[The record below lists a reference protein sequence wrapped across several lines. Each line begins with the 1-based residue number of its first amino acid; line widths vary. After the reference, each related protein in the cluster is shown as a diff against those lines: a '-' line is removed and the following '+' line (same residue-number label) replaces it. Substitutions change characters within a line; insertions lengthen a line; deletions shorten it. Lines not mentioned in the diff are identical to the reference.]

1 MLSRISYQQLNW
13 VRVEDIDQQFDQ
25 LWLASWFLKESRP
38 GWNGSMQQAMMAR
51 NHPGKSEIKLLPL
64 INLSASDPT
73 CLYSTLCFIAS
84 QGKKH
89 GFTPIVTFDQQ
100 LWWLAM
106 LIIENASLQCPT
118 RGIINKLGGF
128 HTLMS
133 FLGSIGHLMDGSGL
147 TEIIDTIYA
156 ENTTPH
162 LLSGKAISRA
172 VRGFVIIESALHVLL
187 HREQLSMEKDSEV
200 TYST

>member
-1 MLSRISYQQLNW
+1 MSFMHLAIALLILRISADLPRRSTAVVASN
-13 VRVEDIDQQFDQ
+13 VD
-25 LWLASWFLKESRP
+25 LA
-38 GWNGSMQQAMMAR
+38 
-51 NHPGKSEIKLLPL
+51 
-64 INLSASDPT
+64 T
-73 CLYSTLCFIAS
+73 
-84 QGKKH
+84 
-89 GFTPIVTFDQQ
+89 
-100 LWWLAM
+100 
-106 LIIENASLQCPT
+106 QC
-118 RGIINKLGGF
+118 KLGGF

-147 TEIIDTIYA
+147 TEILDTIYA

>member
-1 MLSRISYQQLNW
+1 M
-13 VRVEDIDQQFDQ
+13 RVEDIDQQFDQ

-106 LIIENASLQCPT
+106 LIWQRNANLAD
-118 RGIINKLGGF
+118 
-128 HTLMS
+128 
-133 FLGSIGHLMDGSGL
+133 SI
-147 TEIIDTIYA
+147 
-156 ENTTPH
+156 P
-162 LLSGKAISRA
+162 
-172 VRGFVIIESALHVLL
+172 
-187 HREQLSMEKDSEV
+187 
-200 TYST
+200 